1 MHMKRFF
8 LLVFLIMGLLLSS
21 VAQENEKR
29 NSFSL
34 LWGPGTLARQ
44 DMIFS
49 PFVHSAHSL
58 FNAGLA
64 YTRQAGMFQQIQIR
78 YSGYAPMLTEPYEF
92 LVYDEVKTAQPHL
105 FTFIDLDYLL
115 GKTVKS
121 MDRSRVTVGG
131 LLTSDIQALNYVYGR
146 LGYFGYYAALGLGG
160 FIQLDHRIGEKNR
173 VGTSLQFPLISWSA
187 RSPYLV
193 NDDEFI
199 ENIAS
204 HSGVKTFL
212 SFLQDGKPETWDHLQ
227 YFDLRVYY
235 RYLINQRWQ
244 LGVAYL
250 LEFIHFSNPRNLI
263 SFKNTLTISATLK
276 F

>member
-1 MHMKRFF
+1 MKRLFF
-8 LLVFLIMGLLLSS
+8 LVFLIPGMTL
-21 VAQENEKR
+21 VTTAQENEKR
-29 NSFSL
+29 NSFTF

-44 DMIFS
+44 DLIFS
-49 PFVHSAHSL
+49 PFIHSSHSFL
-58 FNAGLA
+58 NAGIG
-64 YTRQAGMFQQIQIR
+64 YTRRANLFQQAQIR
-78 YSGYAPMLTEPYEF
+78 YSGFAPMLTEPYEF
-92 LVYDEVKTAQPHL
+92 MVYDEIKTAQPHL
-105 FTFIDLDYLL
+105 FTLIDLDYLL

-121 MDRSRVTVGG
+121 TDRSHVTVGG
-131 LLTSDIQALNYVYGR
+131 LFTSDIQALNYVYGR

-199 ENIAS
+199 ENTAS

-212 SFLQDGKPETWDHLQ
+212 SFLQDGEPVTWDQLQ
-227 YFDLRVYY
+227 YFNLHLYY
-235 RYLINQRWQ
+235 RYFLNERWQ
-244 LGVAYL
+244 LGAAYL
-250 LEFIHFSNPRNLI
+250 LEFIHFSSPRSLI
-263 SFKNTLTISATLK
+263 SFKNTLTISATIN